1 MIWILK
7 GEKKCPHEKLKK
19 KIPSQSINLKKQ
31 NLDDFDVKL

>member
-19 KIPSQSINLKKQ
+19 KKIPSQSINMKKQ
-31 NLDDFDVKL
+31 KF